1 MEGKAYFKVGSYRP
15 ILVLTPHLNNEGL
28 WFYLGIGE
36 GKLMPSFLTQQ
47 EESRKLFLSLLLLNC
62 LQNNQYA
69 KVARL
74 EAACPES
81 LY

>member
-1 MEGKAYFKVGSYRP
+1 
-15 ILVLTPHLNNEGL
+15 
-28 WFYLGIGE
+28 
-36 GKLMPSFLTQQ
+36 MPSFLTQQ